1 MHHARHTLLIGPS
14 MRLFAATA
22 TMMLL
27 STTAFAQTNAPAAA
41 SAALPATNPFAQAST
56 RPFEAPPFDRI
67 KSTDYAPA
75 LLAGMAAQRAEINAI
90 TRARSAPTFENTIAA
105 MERSGRLLE
114 RASLAFSG
122 VVGANTDDTLQKT
135 QADLAPAFA
144 AHQDAINLDPAL
156 FARVKTIYD
165 QRQSLRLDAEQLQV
179 LTLTYQNMVRAGA
192 QLSPADK
199 LTLSRYNSQL
209 STLETAFQQKLLAA
223 AKAGAL
229 VVDDKAKLAGL
240 SDGEIAAA
248 ADAAKARGMAGKYVL
263 TLQNTTQQPEL
274 ATLTDRA
281 TREALFNASWTRAA
295 KGDANDTR
303 DTIAQIALLRAQKAK
318 LLGFP
323 TWADYVLQDQM
334 AKTPK
339 TALGFMQQLG
349 TPVAAEQRREA
360 AELQAQIKATGGN
373 FALKPWDWDF
383 YSEQVRKAKYDLNQD
398 QLKPYFEINKVLTDG
413 VFYAANQLY
422 GLTFKRR
429 TDIPVYQPDVMVY
442 EVNEADGTPV
452 GLMYF
457 DYWKRDNK
465 NGGAWMSN
473 FVNQSKLLGTKPV
486 IYNVGNFTKP
496 SAGQPA
502 LISFDDVTTM
512 FHEFGHALHGLF
524 ANQTYPSVSGTNT
537 ARDFVEFPSQFNEH
551 WALDPKVLPH
561 YAVDYRSGQVIPQ
574 ALVDKIKR
582 AGTFNSG
589 YSFGEALA
597 AAEMDMSWHS
607 LTAAQGKQ
615 NPDAFETQALAATGL
630 DVADVPP
637 RYRSSYFLHIWGNG
651 YSAGYYAYSW
661 TKMLSANAFNWFE
674 QHGGMTRANGQR
686 FRDLILSKG
695 HTEDYAPMFRTFNGA
710 DPQVGPLLNDLGLN
724 ADGSRIAV
732 DAATPPV
739 SDGTVPAAP
748 SAKPATGKTGG

>member
-1 MHHARHTLLIGPS
+1 

-22 TMMLL
+22 TILL
-27 STTAFAQTNAPAAA
+27 MSTTAIAQGAKPVTSRAA
-41 SAALPATNPFAQAST
+41 SAALPASNPFAKPST
-56 RPFEAPPFDRI
+56 LPLEAPPFDRI
-67 KSTDYAPA
+67 KSSDYAPA
-75 LLAGMAAQRAEINAI
+75 LLAGMAQQRAEVRAI
-90 TRARSAPTFENTIAA
+90 TYARSAPTFDNTIAA
-105 MERSGRLLE
+105 LERSGRLLE
-114 RASLAFSG
+114 RASLAFYG
-122 VVGANTDDTLQKT
+122 VVGANTDDILQKT

-156 FARVKTIYD
+156 FARVKTLYD
-165 QRQSLRLDAEQLQV
+165 KRQSLGLTPEQLQV

-192 QLSPADK
+192 LLSPADK
-199 LTLSRYNSQL
+199 ATLSQYNAQL

-223 AKAGAL
+223 TKAGSL
-229 VVDDKAKLAGL
+229 VVDDRAKLAGL
-240 SDGEIAAA
+240 SEGEIAAA
-248 ADAAKARGMAGKYVL
+248 ADAAKARGLPGKYVL

-281 TREALFNASWTRAA
+281 TREALFRASWTRAE
-295 KGDANDTR
+295 KGDVNDTR
-303 DTIAQIALLRAQKAK
+303 DTISQIALLRAQKAK

-334 AKTPK
+334 AKNPQ
-339 TALGFMQQLG
+339 TALAFMQQLG
-349 TPVAAEQRREA
+349 KPVAAEQHREA
-360 AELQAQIKATGGN
+360 AELQARIKATGGD
-373 FALKPWDWDF
+373 FDLKPWDWDF

-398 QLKPYFEINKVLTDG
+398 ELKPYFEINKVLTDG
-413 VFYAANQLY
+413 VFYAAHELY
-422 GLTFKRR
+422 GLAFKRR

-442 EVNEADGTPV
+442 EVFDASGATL

-486 IYNVGNFTKP
+486 IYNVGNFSKP
-496 SAGQPA
+496 AAGQPA
-502 LISFDDVTTM
+502 LVSFDDVVTM

-524 ANQTYPSVSGTNT
+524 ANQVYPSVSGTNT

-561 YAVDYRSGQVIPQ
+561 YAVNYKDGKPIPQ

-597 AAEMDMSWHS
+597 AAELDMSWHS
-607 LTAAQGKQ
+607 LNAAQGRQ
-615 NPDAFETQALAATGL
+615 NVDAFEDQALAATGL
-630 DVADVPP
+630 DIADVPP
-637 RYRSSYFLHIWGNG
+637 RYRSSYFLHIWANG

-661 TKMLSANAFNWFE
+661 TKMLSENAFNWFD

-686 FRDLILSKG
+686 FRDMILSKG
-695 HTEDYAPMFRTFNGA
+695 HTEDYAPMFRAFNGA
-710 DPQVGPLLNDLGLN
+710 DPQVGPLLKQLGLN
-724 ADGSRIAV
+724 ADGSRIAEP
-732 DAATPPV
+732 AATPP
-739 SDGTVPAAP
+739 SSGQ
-748 SAKPATGKTGG
+748 

>member
-1 MHHARHTLLIGPS
+1 MRFLATTATVTMLLMSTTILAQNPAPT
-14 MRLFAATA
+14 AATA
-22 TMMLL
+22 
-27 STTAFAQTNAPAAA
+27 AP
-41 SAALPATNPFAQAST
+41 LPASSPFAQPST
-56 RPFEAPPFDRI
+56 LPFGTPQFDRI
-67 KSTDYAPA
+67 ESADYAPA
-75 LLAGMAAQRAEINAI
+75 LIAGMAAQRTEINAI
-90 TRARSAPTFENTIAA
+90 TRARSAPTFDNTIAA

-114 RASLAFSG
+114 RASLAFYA

-156 FARVKTIYD
+156 FARVKTLYD
-165 QRQSLRLDAEQLQV
+165 QRQSLKLTPEQLQV
-179 LTLTYQNMVRAGA
+179 LTLTYQGMVRAGA

-199 LTLSRYNSQL
+199 VTLSGYNSQL

-229 VVDDKAKLAGL
+229 VIDDKAKLAGL
-240 SDGEIAAA
+240 SEGEIAAA
-248 ADAAKARGMAGKYVL
+248 ADAAKARGLTGKYVL

-274 ATLTDRA
+274 ATLKDRA
-281 TREALFNASWTRAA
+281 TREALFNASWTRAT

-334 AKTPK
+334 ARNPK

-373 FALKPWDWDF
+373 FQLKPWDWDF

-398 QLKPYFEINKVLTDG
+398 ELKPYFEINKVLTDG
-413 VFYAANQLY
+413 VFYAATQLY
-422 GLTFKRR
+422 GITFKRR
-429 TDIPVYQPDVMVY
+429 TDLPVYQPDVMVY
-442 EVNEADGTPV
+442 EVNEADGTPI

-457 DYWKRDNK
+457 DFWKRDNK

-486 IYNVGNFTKP
+486 IYNVSNFTKP
-496 SAGQPA
+496 AVGQPA

-551 WALDPKVLPH
+551 WALDPKVLPN
-561 YAVDYRSGQVIPQ
+561 YAVHYGTKQVIPQ

-607 LTAAQGKQ
+607 LTAADGKQ
-615 NPDAFETQALAATGL
+615 NADAFEAKALAATGL

-674 QHGGMTRANGQR
+674 KNGGMTRANGQR
-686 FRDLILSKG
+686 FRDMILSKG
-695 HTEDYAPMFRTFNGA
+695 HTEDYAPMFRNFNGA
-710 DPQVGPLLNDLGLN
+710 DPEIGPLLKDLGLN

-732 DAATPPV
+732 AA
-739 SDGTVPAAP
+739 GPA
-748 SAKPATGKTGG
+748 K

>member
-1 MHHARHTLLIGPS
+1 
-14 MRLFAATA
+14 MRVLAATA
-22 TMMLL
+22 AILL
-27 STTAFAQTNAPAAA
+27 MSTTALAQTPPRAAEAPSGLPAA
-41 SAALPATNPFAQAST
+41 NPFAQAST
-56 RPFEAPPFDRI
+56 LPLQAPPFDRI
-67 KSTDYAPA
+67 RSTDYGPA
-75 LLAGMAAQRAEINAI
+75 LIAGMAAQRAEIAAI

-105 MERSGRLLE
+105 LERSGRLLE
-114 RASLAFSG
+114 RASLAFYG
-122 VVGANTDDTLQKT
+122 VNGANTDDTLQKT
-135 QADLAPAFA
+135 QAELAPKFA

-156 FARVKTIYD
+156 FARVNTLYD
-165 QRQSLRLDAEQLQV
+165 KRTSLGLNAEQLQV
-179 LTLTYQNMVRAGA
+179 LTLTYENMVRAGA
-192 QLSPADK
+192 KLSPADK
-199 LTLSRYNSQL
+199 VTLSRYNAQL

-240 SDGEIAAA
+240 SEAEIAAA
-248 ADAAKARGMAGKYVL
+248 ADAAKGRGLTGKYVL

-274 ATLTDRA
+274 ATLKDRA
-281 TREALFNASWTRAA
+281 TREALFNASWTRAT

-303 DTIAQIALLRAQKAK
+303 ATIAEIAALRARKAK

-334 AKTPK
+334 AKNPK

-373 FALKPWDWDF
+373 FQLKPWDWDY
-383 YSEQVRKAKYDLNQD
+383 YSEQVRKARYDLNQD
-398 QLKPYFEINKVLTDG
+398 ELKPYFEINKVLNDG

-429 TDIPVYQPDVMVY
+429 TDIPVYHPDVQVF
-442 EVNEADGTPV
+442 EVNEENGAPV

-457 DYWKRDNK
+457 DFWKRDNK

-473 FVNQSKLLGTKPV
+473 FVNQSKLIGTKPV
-486 IYNVGNFTKP
+486 IYNVTNFTKP

-561 YAVDYRSGQVIPQ
+561 YAVNYKDGSVIPQ

-597 AAEMDMSWHS
+597 AAEMDMAWHS
-607 LTAAQGKQ
+607 LSEADGKQ
-615 NPDAFETQALAATGL
+615 DADAFEAKALAATGL

-686 FRDLILSKG
+686 FRDMILSKG
-695 HTEDYAPMFRTFNGA
+695 HTEDYAPMFRAFNGA
-710 DPQVGPLLNDLGLN
+710 DPQVGPLLKDLGLN
-724 ADGSRIAV
+724 ADGTRIAAEPAGMAARDGPV
-732 DAATPPV
+732 QPAAATP
-739 SDGTVPAAP
+739 
-748 SAKPATGKTGG
+748 AK

>member
-1 MHHARHTLLIGPS
+1 MRH
-14 MRLFAATA
+14 F
-22 TMMLL
+22 
-27 STTAFAQTNAPAAA
+27 A
-41 SAALPATNPFAQAST
+41 SAALLLLMSSTVLAQGTAPSATPATALPASSPFAKAST
-56 RPFEAPPFDRI
+56 LPFEAPPFDRI
-67 KSTDYAPA
+67 KSTDYKPA

-114 RASLAFSG
+114 RASLAFYG
-122 VVGANTDDTLQKT
+122 VVGANTDDTLQQT
-135 QADLAPAFA
+135 QADLAPVFA

-156 FARVKTIYD
+156 FARVKTLYD
-165 QRQSLRLDAEQLQV
+165 QRRTLGLDAEQLQV
-179 LTLTYQNMVRAGA
+179 LTLTYQGMVRAGA

-199 LTLSRYNSQL
+199 ATLSRYNGQL

-240 SDGEIAAA
+240 SEGEIAAA
-248 ADAAKARGMAGKYVL
+248 AAAAKDRGLAGKYVL

-274 ATLTDRA
+274 ATLKDRA
-281 TREALFNASWTRAA
+281 TREALFKASWTRAA

-303 DTIAQIALLRAQKAK
+303 ATIADIALLRAQKAK
-318 LLGFP
+318 LIGFA

-373 FALKPWDWDF
+373 FELKPWDWDF

-398 QLKPYFEINKVLTDG
+398 ELKPYFEINKVLTDG

-422 GLTFKRR
+422 GVTFKRR
-429 TDIPVYQPDVMVY
+429 TDLPVYHPDVMVY
-442 EVNEADGTPV
+442 EVNEANGASV

-457 DYWKRDNK
+457 DFWKRDNK

-496 SAGQPA
+496 AAGQPA
-502 LISFDDVTTM
+502 LITFDDVVTM

-551 WALDPKVLPH
+551 WALDPKVLTH
-561 YAVDYRSGQVIPQ
+561 YAVNAQGQVIPP
-574 ALVDKIKR
+574 ALVAKIKR
-582 AGTFNSG
+582 ASTFNTG
-589 YSFGEALA
+589 NTFGQALA
-597 AAEMDMSWHS
+597 AAELDMSWHS
-607 LTAAQGKQ
+607 LPATAGRQDV
-615 NPDAFETQALAATGL
+615 DAFEKKALAATGL
-630 DVADVPP
+630 DTDDVPP

-651 YSAGYYAYSW
+651 YAAGYYAYQW
-661 TKMLSANAFNWFE
+661 TKMLDTNAYEWFE
-674 QHGGMTRANGQR
+674 KHGGLTRANGQR
-686 FRDLILSKG
+686 FRDMILSKG
-695 HTEDYAPMFRTFNGA
+695 HTEDYATMFRAFNGK
-710 DPQVGPLLNDLGLN
+710 DPEIAPLLHDLGLN
-724 ADGSRIAV
+724 ADGSRR
-732 DAATPPV
+732 AAE
-739 SDGTVPAAP
+739 
-748 SAKPATGKTGG
+748 

>member
-1 MHHARHTLLIGPS
+1 

-615 NPDAFETQALAATGL
+615 NPDTFETQALAATGL

-724 ADGSRIAV
+724 ADGSRIAA
-732 DAATPPV
+732 DTATPPV

>member
-1 MHHARHTLLIGPS
+1 

-22 TMMLL
+22 TILL
-27 STTAFAQTNAPAAA
+27 MSTTALAQGTPPATPASATLPAA
-41 SAALPATNPFAQAST
+41 NPFAQPSNL
-56 RPFEAPPFDRI
+56 PFQAPPFDRI
-67 KSTDYAPA
+67 KSADYAPA
-75 LLAGMAAQRAEINAI
+75 LLAGMAQQRAEIRAI
-90 TRARSAPTFENTIAA
+90 TQVRSAPTFDNTIGAL
-105 MERSGRLLE
+105 ERSGRLLE
-114 RASLAFSG
+114 RATMAFYG

-156 FARVKTIYD
+156 FARVRTLYD
-165 QRQSLRLDAEQLQV
+165 QRTALRLDPEQLQV
-179 LTLTYQNMVRAGA
+179 LTLTYENMVRAGA
-192 QLSPADK
+192 KLSPADK
-199 LTLSRYNSQL
+199 VTLSKYNAQL

-229 VVDDKAKLAGL
+229 VVDDKAKLDGL
-240 SDGEIAAA
+240 SDAEIAAA
-248 ADAAKARGMAGKYVL
+248 ADAAKARALAGKYL
-263 TLQNTTQQPEL
+263 LPLQNTTQQPAL
-274 ATLTDRA
+274 ASLKDRA
-281 TREALFNASWTRAA
+281 TRQALFNAGWTRAE

-318 LLGFP
+318 LLGFA

-334 AKTPK
+334 AKTPQ

-349 TPVAAEQRREA
+349 KPVAAEQRREA
-360 AELQAQIKATGGN
+360 AELQAQIKATGGT
-373 FALKPWDWDF
+373 FQLKPWDWDF

-398 QLKPYFEINKVLTDG
+398 ELKPYFEINKVLTDG

-442 EVNEADGTPV
+442 EVSEADGTPV

-486 IYNVGNFTKP
+486 IYNVANFTKP
-496 SAGQPA
+496 APGQPA

-524 ANQTYPSVSGTNT
+524 AAQTYPSVSGTNV

-561 YAVDYRSGQVIPQ
+561 YAVNYKDGSVIPQ

-615 NPDAFETQALAATGL
+615 DADAFETKALAATGL

-661 TKMLSANAFNWFE
+661 TKMLSEDAFDWFE
-674 QHGGMTRANGQR
+674 RHGGMTRANGQR
-686 FRDLILSKG
+686 FRDMILSKG
-695 HTEDYAPMFRTFNGA
+695 HTQDYAPMFRAFNGA
-710 DPQVGPLLNDLGLN
+710 DPQVAPLLRNLGLN
-724 ADGSRIAV
+724 ADGSRVGAKDAGGAGV
-732 DAATPPV
+732 DGV
-739 SDGTVPAAP
+739 VPASAP
-748 SAKPATGKTGG
+748 AKAATGKTGQ